1 MKMAKGDVFNE
12 VLTGLREIEAFE
24 KGGKTHRTH
33 RMAPKAAPVPARDGS
48 SEPYGVL
55 SDTGGASVE
64 SVIADAS
71 QYPGIRSS
79 LSARRSCSR
88 SRSY

>member
-1 MKMAKGDVFNE
+1 MAKGGVFNE
-12 VLTGLREIEAFE
+12 LLAGLREIKAFE

-55 SDTGGASVE
+55 SDTGGAASVE

-79 LSARRSCSR
+79 LSAIRSCSR